1 MKISPMGAQ
10 DVCGASTQTPGV
22 KNIAS
27 AIFFIPDVCAVGRPK
42 HPVILH
48 RFRLR
53 ENASECRSYERHG
66 RKD

>member
-1 MKISPMGAQ
+1 M
-10 DVCGASTQTPGV
+10 
-22 KNIAS
+22 KNIAD

-66 RKD
+66 RKE